1 MFCTYFETFLAFLD
15 SNQHPQ
21 DPLDRSRE
29 FQALSLGREEP
40 GSSVDLAI
48 RALSNLL
55 SANVDV
61 GLKFSLG
68 IGYHEDLEIRT
79 AFMHVLTDILTQGT
93 EFGTL
98 KDNAIQEKYD
108 RLVQL
113 LVDNTEF
120 VLALCEC
127 CPSTEVDELTIA
139 LLNIFDSKGKGM
151 LLLKGLIERE
161 VANTESETELLRR
174 NCVATKML
182 SHFAK
187 SKGSDYLRRTLQEKL
202 ERLVASADKL
212 NLELDPTRLDHR
224 SGEIHEQLEENTAQI
239 QYLTKMFIDVIT
251 SSGPNVPETFRQI
264 CHTITTCVTERFPEA
279 KFTAV
284 GAFIFLR
291 FFCPAIVAP
300 DSEGLVSSI
309 PKKDIRRGLL
319 LIAKIVQNLANNVL
333 FGYKEPY
340 MIPMN
345 PFLTDH
351 IYQVTAFLREI
362 SVSLMNLCITG
373 NMLNSLAISIRLR
386 MLKSYPSRKALTL
399 AVVSPYIDFSSRTGN
414 L

>member
-1 MFCTYFETFLAFLD
+1 MNVLYRLPLQPLENHHDAELVDAKAQMFCTYFETLLAFLD
-15 SNQHPQ
+15 GNQHPQ
-21 DPLDRSRE
+21 DFLDRSRE

-40 GSSVDLAI
+40 GSCVELAI

-61 GLKFSLG
+61 GLKFSLE

-93 EFGTL
+93 EFGAL
-98 KDNAIQEKYD
+98 KDNAIGEKYEK
-108 RLVQL
+108 LVDL
-113 LVDNTEF
+113 LVENTEF

-139 LLNIFDSKGKGM
+139 LLNIFDSKGKG
-151 LLLKGLIERE
+151 LAILKGLIQRE

-182 SHFAK
+182 SHYAK

-202 ERLVASADKL
+202 ERLILSADKL
-212 NLELDPTRLDHR
+212 NLELDQSKLDPR
-224 SGEIHEQLEENTAQI
+224 TTETELEENTIQI
-239 QYLTKMFIDVIT
+239 KYLTKMFIDEIT
-251 SSGPNVPETFRQI
+251 NSTPYVPDTFRQI

-300 DSEGLVSSI
+300 DSEGLVSSVL
-309 PKKDIRRGLL
+309 KKGIRRGLL

-333 FGYKEPY
+333 FGYKEPF
-340 MIPMN
+340 MVPMN
-345 PFLTDH
+345 QFLTDH

-362 SVSLMNLCITG
+362 SVSVIT
-373 NMLNSLAISIRLR
+373 LIQIT
-386 MLKSYPSRKALTL
+386 Y
-399 AVVSPYIDFSSRTGN
+399 
-414 L
+414 

>member
-15 SNQHPQ
+15 GNQHPQ
-21 DPLDRSRE
+21 DPLDRSRDL
-29 FQALSLGREEP
+29 QVLSLGREEP

-61 GLKFSLG
+61 GLKFSLE

-98 KDNAIQEKYD
+98 KDNAIQEKYE
-108 RLVQL
+108 RLVNL

-202 ERLVASADKL
+202 ARLVASADKL
-212 NLELDPTRLDHR
+212 NLELDPTRLDQR
-224 SGEIHEQLEENTAQI
+224 LGDPQEQLEENTVQI

-251 SSGPNVPETFRQI
+251 GSGSDVPDSFRQI

-300 DSEGLVSSI
+300 DSEGLVASI
-309 PKKDIRRGLL
+309 PQKGIRRGLL

-345 PFLTDH
+345 QFLTDH

-362 SVSLMNLCITG
+362 SVGPSLL
-373 NMLNSLAISIRLR
+373 
-386 MLKSYPSRKALTL
+386 
-399 AVVSPYIDFSSRTGN
+399 
-414 L
+414 